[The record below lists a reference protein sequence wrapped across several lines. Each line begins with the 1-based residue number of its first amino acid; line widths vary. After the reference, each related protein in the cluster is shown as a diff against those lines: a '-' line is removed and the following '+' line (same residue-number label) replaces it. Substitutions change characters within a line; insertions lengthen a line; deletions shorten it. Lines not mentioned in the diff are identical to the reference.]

1 MRELSILLVEDN
13 EDDRF
18 LTTRAIKKLPFPVK
32 IEIARNGDEALR
44 RIVAAT
50 ENPATDLPKVVLL
63 DLQMPKIGGINL
75 LVKIRELFDSSALA
89 VIILSSSD
97 NPSDIAQC
105 TELGICAYLPKPIDL
120 SLLQEQLLALAR
132 ETTPP

>member
-50 ENPATDLPKVVLL
+50 ENPATDLPEVVLL

-105 TELGICAYLPKPIDL
+105 TELGISAYLPKPIDL

>member
-50 ENPATDLPKVVLL
+50 ENPATDLPEVVLL

-120 SLLQEQLLALAR
+120 SLLQDQLLALAR

>member
-18 LTTRAIKKLPFPVK
+18 LTTRAIRKLPFPVN
-32 IEIARNGDEALR
+32 IEIARNGDEALM

-50 ENPATDLPKVVLL
+50 KNPATDLPDVVLL

-75 LVKIRELFDSSALA
+75 LAKIRELFDSSALA

-120 SLLQEQLLALAR
+120 SLLQDQLLALAR